1 MYYSVIYLPSWTEF
15 MDGALADLATRG
27 HSEQALRDAA
37 AGIAIDASLADAL
50 RDLRRADGGGGRGG
64 GELRR
69 RLRKC
74 VICSDANDFFIRE
87 ILSQS
92 QRSSRTIRTYRWS
105 NCKL

>member
-1 MYYSVIYLPSWTEF
+1 

-27 HSEQALRDAA
+27 HNEQALRNAA

-64 GELRR
+64 GEVRR

-87 ILSQS
+87 IL
-92 QRSSRTIRTYRWS
+92 RANGAAER
-105 NCKL
+105 